1 MSRLYIN
8 YWEEMYQTKKLRF
21 HWYALLWATPQSV
34 DIIGGC
40 STLYVFLWSCCSCCG
55 VIEGAILWWSSC
67 VEEPLWEG
75 AIVGEE
81 AAALG
86 SRTVEEPYCE
96 GSAAYRCS
104 IVGKTLPLPHYR
116 HCYPRIK
123 YSCAHFILYFNL
135 VKKWMKQELQPWLCS
150 ADIKTDFKHFK
161 NKSNLEETLKI
172 YYINFIWFM
181 RCMSHNSTLES
192 RCWKTPCVIELTTHH
207 DHPQTNVVWTSSDE
221 RGVNVLFSLRFDIE
235 TTYVRSLET
244 TQPLKV
250 QRPATWGDSEVN

>member
-172 YYINFIWFM
+172 FYNNFIWFM
-181 RCMSHNSTLES
+181 RCISYNSTLES
-192 RCWKTPCVIELTTHH
+192 RHLEDAVYDWA
-207 DHPQTNVVWTSSDE
+207 DHGPRPFSDE
-221 RGVNVLFSLRFDIE
+221 CGVNVLVSLRFDIE
-235 TTYVRSLET
+235 TTNVRSPET

-250 QRPATWGDSEVN
+250 